1 MLEQIRIQKSLTFL
15 LKSYIY
21 ITIRT
26 GGAMKHRTVLS
37 EKERKARSKA
47 TQLIHDKT
55 LIIGGLVEIANTCG
69 KPNCKC
75 TRGEK
80 HKSWCVSLR
89 HKGKR
94 KMIHIPRVCE
104 KEVFEGVKAYQ
115 LLWEQMEIISDATL
129 ERILSSRK
137 SKE

>member
-1 MLEQIRIQKSLTFL
+1 
-15 LKSYIY
+15 
-21 ITIRT
+21 
-26 GGAMKHRTVLS
+26 MKHRTALP
-37 EKERKARSKA
+37 EKERRARSKA
-47 TQLIHDKT
+47 TQLIHGKP
-55 LIIGGLVEIANTCG
+55 LIVGGMVEMVRTCG

-75 TRGEK
+75 ATGEK

-115 LLWEQMEIISDATL
+115 ALWEQMGIISETSL
-129 ERILSSRK
+129 ERILSSHK
-137 SKE
+137 GKE

>member
-1 MLEQIRIQKSLTFL
+1 
-15 LKSYIY
+15 
-21 ITIRT
+21 
-26 GGAMKHRTVLS
+26 MKHRTALTD
-37 EKERKARSKA
+37 KERKVRSRA
-47 TQLIHDKT
+47 TQLIHDKP
-55 LIIGGLVEIANTCG
+55 LIVGGMVEVARTCG

-94 KMIHIPRVCE
+94 KMIHIPRACE
-104 KEVFEGVKAYQ
+104 KEIFEGVKAYQ
-115 LLWEQMEIISDATL
+115 TLWEQMGIISDASL

-137 SKE
+137 GKE

>member
-1 MLEQIRIQKSLTFL
+1 
-15 LKSYIY
+15 
-21 ITIRT
+21 
-26 GGAMKHRTVLS
+26 MKHRTSLS

-47 TQLIHDKT
+47 TQLVHNNP
-55 LIIGGLVEIANTCG
+55 LIVGGMVEMVRTCG

-75 TRGEK
+75 AAGEK

-94 KMIHIPRVCE
+94 KMVHIPRACE

-115 LLWEQMEIISDATL
+115 TLWEQMGIISETSL
-129 ERILSSRK
+129 ERILSARK
-137 SKE
+137 RKE